1 MILETHHLQIL
12 FNRNKLT
19 HFNRPDLISHL
30 LPQFG
35 IDTPQR
41 IAHFMAQVAHESG
54 EFRYRK
60 ELMRD
65 KDAERRYGFHRK
77 LGQRLGNTDYG
88 DGAKYKGKGFIQLTG
103 KYNYAKYSMATNI
116 DFVKHPEWLLY
127 DYWALHS
134 ACWYW
139 ESRGLNELADHAG
152 DDITRITK
160 RINGGLNGYEH
171 RLKYYHRTK
180 KWS

>member
-1 MILETHHLQIL
+1 MIVQEYHLQIL
-12 FNRNKLT
+12 FNKHRLRY
-19 HFNRPDLISHL
+19 FNRPDLISFL

-54 EFRYRK
+54 EFRYRE
-60 ELMRD
+60 ELLSDRN
-65 KDAERRYGFHRK
+65 AELRYGNTRK
-77 LGQRLGNTDYG
+77 LGQNLGNKNYG

-103 KYNYAKYSMATNI
+103 KYNYQEYTDDTGI
-116 DFVKHPEWLLY
+116 DFVNNPKWLLR

-134 ACWYW
+134 ACWFW
-139 ESRGLNELADHAG
+139 KKRGLNELADRSG
-152 DDITRITK
+152 DDIRKITR
-160 RINGGLNGYEH
+160 RINGGYNGLVH
-171 RLKYYHRTK
+171 RQKYYERTK